1 MLKLLTSAPK
11 TFAAQYSDLFIPDKE
26 VADKLK
32 EENKVEGLK
41 MYGKQLTQDQATTGL
56 LSGMTK
62 LIMSKTGGGAAIAGA
77 PAAVPLAVAGGVY
90 AVKRLDDN
98 VFDGAGQKALEDTKH
113 SYLNPLLGEEAVK
126 EGTRQYEKN
135 KKEDPLGSFAMPF

>member
-1 MLKLLTSAPK
+1 MNNT
-11 TFAAQYSDLFIPDKE
+11 
-26 VADKLK
+26 KLK

-41 MYGKQLTQDQATTGL
+41 MYGKQVFRDVTTTGL
-56 LSGMTK
+56 FSGITK
-62 LIMSKTGGGAAIAGA
+62 LALSKGGAGAAIASA

-98 VFDGAGQKALEDTKH
+98 VFDGAIQKGLESTKH

-135 KKEDPLGSFAMPF
+135 KEKDPRGSFAMPF